1 MKKLATILFGTML
14 VLSALFSGTSAFAAD
29 MTCAQL
35 GRTDIPRTDAAYRDS
50 MDKDKDGISC
60 EVLKSSGSGSGSTS
74 PDSTVP
80 GSSEASTEG
89 GGTAQGPTGDNQA
102 PNGTNAEEGTNGL
115 AATGANTTVLFGG
128 LLILGV
134 GALMFYLARRSKSS

>member
-60 EVLKSSGSGSGSTS
+60 EVLKSSGSGSTS

-80 GSSEASTEG
+80 GSSEASTG
-89 GGTAQGPTGDNQA
+89 GGTDQGPTGAKQS
-102 PNGTNAEEGTNGL
+102 PNGTKAVDGTDGL
-115 AATGANTTVLFGG
+115 AATGANTAVLFGG
-128 LLILGV
+128 LLTLGA
-134 GALMFYLARRSKSS
+134 GALMVYLARRHSKSS